1 LKVFSGVSEFKTL
14 CLFLD
19 LGLGVEALP
28 RGSLA
33 RFGSPLWSRKPPLVS
48 SSASSGRIKQIIRKC
63 VLKFKIQIVF
73 KKIIIYQVGSHWL
86 CNLEMRMERS
96 NIDFDLQ
103 LMLMELQILN
113 DGDNR

>member
-63 VLKFKIQIVF
+63 VLKSNIFL
-73 KKIIIYQVGSHWL
+73 KKIIIYRVGSHWL